1 MPGIFFLHAAH
12 KPCQP
17 FGSGI
22 GLLRLC
28 FSFIFT
34 SINFCSLK
42 FRLNSTVGGGVSV
55 PLGKR
60 RGTIAHPP
68 TSLCWVVLKGA
79 ISGLAFS
86 FMPRAFSYRGYILF
100 WGFIMYTA
108 EEKKFYT
115 PQFSEMACVSVYR
128 LSQVMG
134 ISMVDVVNIMVKLL
148 PSYVNS
154 KKICL
159 DCPDNSKCHVCLF
172 SQEKQSNIFC
182 NSQFTQKEQDALM
195 SVQ

>member
-1 MPGIFFLHAAH
+1 
-12 KPCQP
+12 
-17 FGSGI
+17 
-22 GLLRLC
+22 
-28 FSFIFT
+28 
-34 SINFCSLK
+34 
-42 FRLNSTVGGGVSV
+42 
-55 PLGKR
+55 
-60 RGTIAHPP
+60 
-68 TSLCWVVLKGA
+68 
-79 ISGLAFS
+79 
-86 FMPRAFSYRGYILF
+86 
-100 WGFIMYTA
+100 MYTA